1 MMNPSTLL
9 FIGCIQFCFDFLE
22 FFQIQMDEI
31 TPTNHNV
38 TRQLPTTLGRQWFL
52 PQHIGWYHMVD
63 IDWPYPNVNDTVHY
77 DRSIA

>member
-1 MMNPSTLL
+1 
-9 FIGCIQFCFDFLE
+9 
-22 FFQIQMDEI
+22 MDEI